1 MRETHQPRTMYDP
14 NNGTLGH
21 LPFYFCLIIQ
31 ESSFFFSRDDNQV
44 VKKISIKTNKG
55 HRAVSFICW
64 VISSYTLLYR
74 LVISFHGGIK
84 YGFLFLPNNQK

>member
-1 MRETHQPRTMYDP
+1 MGNKFTEPKSSNGDLLFGYDQMHKTHQPRTMYDP

-44 VKKISIKTNKG
+44 VKKN
-55 HRAVSFICW
+55 
-64 VISSYTLLYR
+64 
-74 LVISFHGGIK
+74 
-84 YGFLFLPNNQK
+84 